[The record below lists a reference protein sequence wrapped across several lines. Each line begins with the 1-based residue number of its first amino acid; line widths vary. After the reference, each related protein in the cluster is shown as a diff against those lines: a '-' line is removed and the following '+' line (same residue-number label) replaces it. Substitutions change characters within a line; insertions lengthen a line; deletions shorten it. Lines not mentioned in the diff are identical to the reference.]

1 MKMKNK
7 YEQKLKKKL
16 KYEKFKLNAV
26 LVRKE
31 IIRNQHNKYLQ
42 F

>member
-7 YEQKLKKKL
+7 YEQKKFIKLLNVKNVIKKL
-16 KYEKFKLNAV
+16 NLV

-31 IIRNQHNKYLQ
+31 IIRNQL

>member
-16 KYEKFKLNAV
+16 KYEKFKLNVV